1 MSDKKYLIVGLGN
14 PGAGYAD
21 TRHNVGFQLL
31 DYLVEKVGG
40 EWHTDRFGWRCD
52 IKVKGKSL
60 TLLKPDTYMNL
71 SGKAVAFWMQKIK
84 IQPEQVMAV
93 LDDINIPF
101 GTIRMRKDGSSGGHN
116 GLKSIE
122 ESIMSKNYPR
132 LRIGVGSDFAKGRQA
147 DFVLSPWTKEEKKL
161 LAPLLLKGAEGI
173 IQFSLAGI
181 EIAMNEVNKKVKE
194 G

>member
-14 PGAGYAD
+14 PGSEYTD
-21 TRHNVGFQLL
+21 TRHNVGFQIL
-31 DYLVEKVGG
+31 DYLVDKVGG
-40 EWHTDRFGWRCD
+40 EWQKDRFGWRCD

-60 TLLKPDTYMNL
+60 MLLKPDTYMNL
-71 SGKAVAFWMQKIK
+71 SGKAVAFWMLKIK
-84 IQPEQVMAV
+84 IQPEHVMAV

-122 ESIMSKNYPR
+122 ECILSKNYPR
-132 LRIGVGSDFAKGRQA
+132 LRFGVGSDFAKGRQA
-147 DFVLSPWTKEEKKL
+147 DFVLSPWAKEEKKL
-161 LAPLLLKGAEGI
+161 LDPLFLKSAEGI

-181 EIAMNEVNKKVKE
+181 EIAMNEVNKKINAS
-194 G
+194 

>member
-1 MSDKKYLIVGLGN
+1 
-14 PGAGYAD
+14 
-21 TRHNVGFQLL
+21 
-31 DYLVEKVGG
+31 
-40 EWHTDRFGWRCD
+40 
-52 IKVKGKSL
+52 
-60 TLLKPDTYMNL
+60 
-71 SGKAVAFWMQKIK
+71 MQKIK

-181 EIAMNEVNKKVKE
+181 EIAMNEVNKKGKE

>member
-1 MSDKKYLIVGLGN
+1 
-14 PGAGYAD
+14 
-21 TRHNVGFQLL
+21 
-31 DYLVEKVGG
+31 VGG
-40 EWHTDRFGWRCD
+40 EWHTDRFGRRCD